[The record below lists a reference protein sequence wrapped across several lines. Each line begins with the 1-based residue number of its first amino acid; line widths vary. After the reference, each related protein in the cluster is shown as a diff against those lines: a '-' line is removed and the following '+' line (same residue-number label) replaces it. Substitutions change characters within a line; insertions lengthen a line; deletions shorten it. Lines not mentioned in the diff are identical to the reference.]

1 MVERSPLEFLAAFAV
16 AFVGGWVAKAIH
28 DGLVKDAV
36 EKAASKVA
44 EILKKEG
51 V

>member
-16 AFVGGWVAKAIH
+16 AFVAGWAAKAVHDSVVNDAVAKATA
-28 DGLVKDAV
+28 K
-36 EKAASKVA
+36 EA
-44 EILKKEG
+44 EILEG